1 MKKTLT
7 LFALVSLM
15 SVQAFATYWV
25 VLRDGTKYKAKAKPA
40 VTNGKALV
48 MLESGSSLQL
58 DAALIDF
65 AKSDQ
70 QTKLGLGDATAFGEA
85 APAPAPAK
93 PAGPSLGSTIK
104 LRKLP
109 SQQAAPSPADTAPAA
124 NAPVAAPS
132 GPAMSNEVIEKFVRA
147 FENVGI
153 FEHKVTSP
161 APNTIHAD
169 VTADTE
175 EKVFNAISAT
185 AFLMVRNAGVQGAQV
200 EMVELFMGTV
210 TGGSSGRFRMTREDA
225 QAIDNKA
232 LTREEY
238 FVRKVLF

>member
-7 LFALVSLM
+7 LFALVSLI

-25 VLRDGTKYKAKAKPA
+25 VLRDGTKYKAKAKPV

-58 DAALIDF
+58 DVSLIDF
-65 AKSDQ
+65 PKSDQ
-70 QTKLGLGDATAFGEA
+70 QTKLDLGNATAFGEA

-109 SQQAAPSPADTAPAA
+109 SQAAPSPADTAPAV
-124 NAPVAAPS
+124 NAPVVAS

-225 QAIDNKA
+225 VAIDNKT

>member
-7 LFALVSLM
+7 LFALVSLI

-25 VLRDGTKYKAKAKPA
+25 VLRDGTKYKAKAKPV

-58 DAALIDF
+58 DVSLIDF
-65 AKSDQ
+65 PKSDQ
-70 QTKLGLGDATAFGEA
+70 QTKLDLGNATAFGEA

-109 SQQAAPSPADTAPAA
+109 SQQAPSPADTAPAV
-124 NAPVAAPS
+124 NAPVVAS

-225 QAIDNKA
+225 TAIDNKVM
-232 LTREEY
+232 TREEY